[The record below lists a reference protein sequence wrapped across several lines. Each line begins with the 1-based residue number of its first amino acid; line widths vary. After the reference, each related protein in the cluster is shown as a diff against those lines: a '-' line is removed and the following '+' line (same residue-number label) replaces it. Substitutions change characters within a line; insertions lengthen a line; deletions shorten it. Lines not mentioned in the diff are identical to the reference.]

1 MSAEENNTLVLFFPE
16 RLEAS
21 SPLKELLVYIDSI
34 CNKKLENRIFTYC
47 LTLILQMWME
57 FSTVYTVIYLYF
69 INNVSPKCY

>member
-34 CNKKLENRIFTYC
+34 CNKKLENRIFYILFDSHSTNVDGIFHCIYSD
-47 LTLILQMWME
+47 LLI
-57 FSTVYTVIYLYF
+57 FH
-69 INNVSPKCY
+69 K

>member
-47 LTLILQMWME
+47 LTLILQ
-57 FSTVYTVIYLYF
+57 I
-69 INNVSPKCY
+69 